1 MVMKNRKIPFSNIF
15 VAVAFFLAAMPCM
28 NAQEI
33 NPTVEVSRR
42 FEASL
47 KEIHK
52 SYMKPVIPD
61 SLLMD
66 GVDFSYSVFGRKYGA
81 GDDFVPR
88 RFGAVNLP
96 DGNKEPVFVLNVGGG
111 VPWASYASLDLA
123 ITCGKDFYLTVY
135 GDHDGYFG
143 RLDRLS
149 VGDYGEIVRT
159 GLPDD
164 SMLMSNNAGVSGG
177 YAWKGGRLH
186 FMAGY
191 DGIMSENES
200 ISRRF
205 NSFVADFGIVSHR
218 DDDDY
223 FYYDINAHYG
233 YADDWI
239 VPVPAT
245 GHANAGIK
253 ENSFDFT
260 AVIGPVFKRYHRIT
274 ADISLEFAKYD
285 DYRSL
290 MLFNVGFTPQYRYAR
305 DRWNIGAGIR
315 FSKAFVQE
323 TAMPGVAPSGVNA
336 TGWIFPAVDVS
347 FEAVRGYLWLNAAV
361 DGGNAVNL
369 YSDAVGRY
377 PYLYPSGNTGTAFTD
392 FTVIPYR
399 MSFSIAG
406 NVKSRFSYDLYL
418 RYGKVE
424 GLPAF
429 AMDGDCPYLT
439 YTLSSGLFTAGAS
452 LSWKSE
458 RVEAHAGVEYDDYS
472 VTSADRGELLP
483 PAFKGSASVEYNWR
497 KRFFI
502 SVGADFSG
510 EWGSVAYKVPG
521 WVDLHVGAEYCF
533 SKKFSVF
540 LSAGNLLND
549 SIQFQP
555 LQALPGIN
563 FMAGVCLKL

>member
-1 MVMKNRKIPFSNIF
+1 MKLIPILL
-15 VAVAFFLAAMPCM
+15 FLATVVSIASCSIKEDRSGCPCVLTIDASDIRADEISIICS
-28 NAQEI
+28 NTSQLLKTVLIPIETGPILEI
-33 NPTVEVSRR
+33 NVPRGHVNVATYTGNEFSKDQNDT
-42 FEASL
+42 L
-47 KEIHK
+47 
-52 SYMKPVIPD
+52 VIP
-61 SLLMD
+61 
-66 GVDFSYSVFGRKYGA
+66 YG
-81 GDDFVPR
+81 
-88 RFGAVNLP
+88 
-96 DGNKEPVFVLNVGGG
+96 KE
-111 VPWASYASLDLA
+111 
-123 ITCGKDFYLTVY
+123 
-135 GDHDGYFG
+135 
-143 RLDRLS
+143 
-149 VGDYGEIVRT
+149 
-159 GLPDD
+159 
-164 SMLMSNNAGVSGG
+164 
-177 YAWKGGRLH
+177 
-186 FMAGY
+186 
-191 DGIMSENES
+191 
-200 ISRRF
+200 
-205 NSFVADFGIVSHR
+205 ADCI
-218 DDDDY
+218 Y
-223 FYYDINAHYG
+223 
-233 YADDWI
+233 
-239 VPVPAT
+239 
-245 GHANAGIK
+245 ANACQINTDA
-253 ENSFDFT
+253 ET
-260 AVIGPVFKRYHRIT
+260 AYTRI
-274 ADISLEFAKYD
+274 ALNKQFARISLEFAKYD
-285 DYRSL
+285 DYRLL

-377 PYLYPSGNTGTAFTD
+377 PYLYPSGNAGTAFTD

-472 VTSADRGELLP
+472 VTSADRRELLP

-502 SVGADFSG
+502 SVGADFAG